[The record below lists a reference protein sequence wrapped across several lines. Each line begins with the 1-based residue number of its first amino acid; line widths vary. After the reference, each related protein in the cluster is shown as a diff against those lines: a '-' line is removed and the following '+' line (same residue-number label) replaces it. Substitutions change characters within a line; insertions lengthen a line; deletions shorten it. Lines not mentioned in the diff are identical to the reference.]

1 MTCALVTGA
10 TGMLGSHL
18 VDVLMEVGI
27 RVRAYVRPTSAADRL
42 KALPVEIVYGDA
54 SDTEAIRCAVSGA
67 DLVFHAA
74 GYLTASSPFEPGGG
88 SPLYRATHV
97 DFTNTLLAASL
108 AAGVRRFVYVSS
120 NSVYDLDAPVP
131 TGEDAPLQPISAYGR
146 SKLEAE
152 QLVRAWQAQGLDST
166 IVRPCV
172 IYGPG
177 DRHFL
182 PLALRLAR
190 LPVLPLV
197 NGGRNLFDL
206 VYVRDVAELL
216 LRASQTATAIGRAYN
231 AGPGTPTTLR
241 ELVAIYRR
249 LTGHGPHIIS
259 VSAAAL
265 ERSAWLSGWFLAR
278 FAPQAR
284 ALFSPTGL
292 ALMSRDNHLDMSR
305 AEADLGFRPRFDLE
319 RGVAATLAQLQPVC

>member
-10 TGMLGSHL
+10 TGMLGGHL
-18 VDVLMEVGI
+18 VDALVEAGI
-27 RVRAYVRPTSAADRL
+27 QVRAYARPTSAVSRL

-54 SDTEAIRCAVSGA
+54 TDTEAIRCAVGEA

-74 GYLTASSPFEPGGG
+74 GYLTASSPFEPGDS
-88 SPLYRATHV
+88 SPRYRATHV
-97 DFTNTLLAASL
+97 DFTHALLAASL
-108 AAGVRRFVYVSS
+108 AAGVGRFVYVSS
-120 NSVYDLDAPVP
+120 ISVYDLDAPVP
-131 TGEDAPLQPISAYGR
+131 TDEDALLQPISAYGQ

-152 QLVRAWQAQGLDST
+152 QLVRAWQAKGMSST
-166 IVRPCV
+166 IIRPCV

-197 NGGRNLFDL
+197 NGGRNLLDL
-206 VYVRDVAELL
+206 VYARDVAELM
-216 LRASQTATAIGRAYN
+216 LRASQAEIAIGRVYN

-241 ELVAIYRR
+241 ELVAIHRR
-249 LTGHGPHIIS
+249 LTGHGPRIIP
-259 VSAAAL
+259 VSAAAI
-265 ERSAWLSGWFLAR
+265 ERSAWISGWFLAR
-278 FAPQAR
+278 FAPEAR

-292 ALMSRDNHLDMSR
+292 ALMSQDNHLDMSR
-305 AEADLGFRPRFDLE
+305 AEADLGFRPRYSLE
-319 RGVAATLAQLQPVC
+319 QGVAATLSPSPGAR